1 MTQGTANAARG
12 DVREDLSALLERWV
26 AHDLITPQQAQ
37 RILADELTSGPVT
50 PPPPTRSRAER
61 TSLVTEALGYVG
73 GLLILIAGAIIAGR
87 YFANL
92 GVGGR
97 LVVTAVAG
105 ALLFGAGAVMSER
118 LGAAGSRLRAVLWL
132 LSAGAVAAFLGLLG
146 AETFDWAGDDVAL
159 LTGAG
164 TALYAGTLWSR
175 HRTILQ
181 QAAVLI
187 ALAATAASA
196 AAQLPEADEG
206 AIGLAVW
213 GVGAIWLLLG
223 WGRLVGPRYATYVL
237 GGAVAIT
244 GAQVAMIVDWGSGLA
259 LGTVA
264 ALVLGGVLLRDLVL
278 LGIGSLGT
286 LMIVPAVMER
296 FFADTL
302 AAPLALLAAGA
313 LLVAAALSTAHR
325 RAATPAANARELT
338 LESRPTVLATVVG
351 LTLLVAVAVVALGA
365 T

>member
-1 MTQGTANAARG
+1 
-12 DVREDLSALLERWV
+12 
-26 AHDLITPQQAQ
+26 
-37 RILADELTSGPVT
+37 
-50 PPPPTRSRAER
+50 
-61 TSLVTEALGYVG
+61 
-73 GLLILIAGAIIAGR
+73 
-87 YFANL
+87 
-92 GVGGR
+92 
-97 LVVTAVAG
+97 
-105 ALLFGAGAVMSER
+105 
-118 LGAAGSRLRAVLWL
+118 
-132 LSAGAVAAFLGLLG
+132 
-146 AETFDWAGDDVAL
+146 
-159 LTGAG
+159 
-164 TALYAGTLWSR
+164 
-175 HRTILQ
+175 
-181 QAAVLI
+181 VLI

-325 RAATPAANARELT
+325 CAATPAANARELT